1 MAESSL
7 NKLRPAYKGKQS
19 GHSGRNTL
27 SQGLLNALVVT
38 SYGRHFLARDDAGN
52 LWQVYGKGKRR
63 EVAVGDEIVILPS
76 GDKQA
81 WVEDIQAR
89 TNLVYRSDALKS
101 KMFAANLNGVLLM
114 LAISPPY
121 SPELLGRTLAA
132 CKHAGV
138 PLTILFNKVDILKG
152 NTDTLKTVEQE
163 LFEITLGE
171 VPTQFISVTEQ
182 PQETESLLR
191 PLLQGKRTL
200 ILGQSG
206 MGKST
211 LINLLIPG
219 ALAATN
225 EISMAL
231 NAGKHTTTHTQM
243 HFGEQGL
250 ELIDSPGF
258 QAFGLHHLSETDLLN
273 AFSDIRDEGNKCRFA
288 NCQHKREPDCA
299 VKNGLEKGT
308 LSKVR
313 YDLYQMLKAELHEAS
328 NSY

>member
-1 MAESSL
+1 MRDTHRAKPSSHH
-7 NKLRPAYKGKQS
+7 GKNS
-19 GHSGRNTL
+19 GSPD
-27 SQGLLNALVVT
+27 LLNALVVA
-38 SYGRHFLARDDAGN
+38 SYGRHFLARDEAGTI
-52 LWQVYGKGKRR
+52 WQVYGKGKRR

-89 TNLVYRSDALKS
+89 KNLVYRSDALKS
-101 KMFAANLNGVLLM
+101 KMFAANLDGVLLM
-114 LAISPPY
+114 LAVSPPY
-121 SPELLGRTLAA
+121 STELLGRTLTA
-132 CKHAGV
+132 CKHADV
-138 PLTILFNKVDILKG
+138 PLTILFNKVDILEG
-152 NTDTLKTVEQE
+152 DAETLADVEQE
-163 LFEITLGE
+163 LFEMTLGD
-171 VPTQFISVTEQ
+171 VPTHYISVTEK
-182 PQETESLLR
+182 PDETEALLR
-191 PLLQGKRTL
+191 PLLAGKRTL

-258 QAFGLHHLSETDLLN
+258 QAFGLHHLSEADLLN
-273 AFSDIRDEGNKCRFA
+273 AFSDLRDEGNKCRFA

-299 VKNGLEKGT
+299 VKNGLEDGT
-308 LSKVR
+308 LSPAR
-313 YDLYQMLKAELHEAS
+313 YALYQMLKAELEEARQ
-328 NSY
+328 NY

>member
-1 MAESSL
+1 M
-7 NKLRPAYKGKQS
+7 
-19 GHSGRNTL
+19 
-27 SQGLLNALVVT
+27 LNALVVA
-38 SYGRHFLARDDAGN
+38 SYGRHFLARDPSGAI
-52 LWQVYGKGKRR
+52 WQVYGKGKRR
-63 EVAVGDEIVILPS
+63 EVAVGDEIKILPS
-76 GDKQA
+76 GDMQA
-81 WVEDIQAR
+81 WVEDIQTR
-89 TNLVYRSDALKS
+89 KNLVYRSDALKS
-101 KMFAANLNGVLLM
+101 KMFAANLDGVLLM

-121 SPELLGRTLAA
+121 SPELLGRTLTA
-132 CKHAGV
+132 CKHAEV
-138 PLTILFNKVDILKG
+138 PLTILFNKIDILEG
-152 NTDTLKTVEQE
+152 DSETLEAVEQE

-171 VPTQFISVTEQ
+171 VPTHYISVTDR
-182 PQETESLLR
+182 PSETEMLLR
-191 PLLQGKRTL
+191 PLLEGKRTL

-243 HFGEQGL
+243 HFGEEGL

-273 AFSDIRDEGNKCRFA
+273 AFTDIRDEGNKCRFA

-299 VKNGLEKGT
+299 VKNGLEDGT
-308 LSKVR
+308 LSPAR
-313 YDLYQMLKAELHEAS
+313 YELYQMLKAELQEAS
-328 NSY
+328 QSY

>member
-1 MAESSL
+1 MANSSL
-7 NKLRPAYKGKQS
+7 NKVRPAYKGKQS
-19 GHSGRNTL
+19 GQHGKNADKPD
-27 SQGLLNALVVT
+27 LLHALVVA
-38 SYGRHFLARDDAGN
+38 SYGRHFLAQDDAGTI
-52 LWQVYGKGKRR
+52 WQVYGKGKRR
-63 EVAVGDEIVILPS
+63 EVAVGDEVLILPS

-81 WVEDIQAR
+81 WIEDIKTR
-89 TNLVYRSDALKS
+89 RNLLYRSDALKS

-121 SPELLGRTLAA
+121 SPELLGRTLTA
-132 CKHAGV
+132 CKHADV
-138 PLTILFNKVDILKG
+138 PLTILFNKMDILQG
-152 NTDTLKTVEQE
+152 DADTLQAVEQE
-163 LFEITLGE
+163 LFDMTLDE
-171 VPTQFISVTEQ
+171 VPTHYISVTEHPEQ
-182 PQETESLLR
+182 TEALLR
-191 PLLQGKRTL
+191 PMLEGKRTL

-211 LINLLIPG
+211 LINLLIPD

-243 HFGEQGL
+243 HFGTNGL

-273 AFSDIRDEGNKCRFA
+273 AFEDIRSEGMKCRFA

-299 VKNGLEKGT
+299 VKKSLEDGT
-308 LSKVR
+308 LSPAR
-313 YDLYQMLKAELHEAS
+313 YSLYHLLKAELEEAS
-328 NSY
+328 QTY